1 MSKSCRNT
9 FLSDVVLGKYV
20 QSFVVFLSQRVNDSP
35 SRQATAPCTCKAWQ
49 LHRAWTKAHW
59 VAVCKFG
66 TLPLSLTL
74 EILLHIFRKT
84 YRQLKRW
91 HLPMTPCK
99 ESGILR
105 NLALPFMLQ
114 CYTGDT
120 RGQGWHPEWRFPGDL
135 GKGCADVKCNGS
147 CEGGTGGKQNQEGF
161 SHAPSSWNR
170 WMLPFL
176 RKKWVLPIGSL
187 PFNTAIFH
195 FHD

>member
-20 QSFVVFLSQRVNDSP
+20 QGFVVFLSQRVNDSP

-74 EILLHIFRKT
+74 EILLHIFRKS
-84 YRQLKRW
+84 YRKLKRW

-114 CYTGDT
+114 CYHWRHPGP
-120 RGQGWHPEWRFPGDL
+120 RLASWVKIPRRPGQRLRWRQVKWKLWRWNGGETKPGRIQP
-135 GKGCADVKCNGS
+135 CAKQLKPMDV
-147 CEGGTGGKQNQEGF
+147 T
-161 SHAPSSWNR
+161 
-170 WMLPFL
+170 LP
-176 RKKWVLPIGSL
+176 P
-187 PFNTAIFH
+187 
-195 FHD
+195 